1 MLELETNRVGV
12 IFQEDYILTYDM
24 KDWQDDAVYGMIVTI
39 LDNEDDPVISDHRLP
54 LNWVSHASICELEKM
69 RIARERFL
77 RS

>member
-24 KDWQDDAVYGMIVTI
+24 KDWQDDTVCVMIVTI
-39 LDNEDDPVISDHRLP
+39 LDNEISDHRLP

-69 RIARERFL
+69 RTARERFL